1 MEPMY
6 YIGLDVHKRKISY
19 CMKDSSSAEGSP
31 PATRMDLDH
40 CGVDRNLAP
49 TEPLSLPG
57 PLLDSFP
64 RSAAAAGPIVALGA
78 GFSFGV
84 VQGTAG
90 QYIHIKYTIVINLL
104 DAF

>member
-49 TEPLSLPG
+49 TEPLSLF
-57 PLLDSFP
+57 LACYWIRSRVQRP
-64 RSAAAAGPIVALGA
+64 RP
-78 GFSFGV
+78 
-84 VQGTAG
+84 VQ
-90 QYIHIKYTIVINLL
+90 
-104 DAF
+104 